1 MDDDTKI
8 CPRCAETVRAQAQA
22 CRFCGYDFAAGVA
35 GTNFAPKAV
44 NEPKPSGGCLKAA
57 AFTAL
62 AFVALI
68 IVLAMIGSQKPNPA
82 LTGTDS
88 SAPDSESASGSYSMK
103 RITAEEYAQLYDGMS
118 YSQAVA
124 VIGEPGEETSRTDMA
139 GYVTVAY
146 SWKNYDGSN
155 AIIMF
160 QNNKLVS
167 KAQFG
172 L

>member
-1 MDDDTKI
+1 MDEDTKT
-8 CPRCAETVRAQAQA
+8 CPRCAETVRAQAQV
-22 CRFCGYDFAAGVA
+22 CRFCGHDF
-35 GTNFAPKAV
+35 TNRDTGASAPQNAV
-44 NEPKPSGGCLKAA
+44 KEPQRRGGCIK
-57 AFTAL
+57 FFGYSAL
-62 AFVALI
+62 ALVALI
-68 IVLAMIGSQKPNPA
+68 VVLAIIGSPKPNPA

-88 SAPDSESASGSYSMK
+88 AASGGGSSSGSYSMK
-103 RITAEEYAQLYDGMS
+103 RITANEYAGLYDGMS

-155 AIIMF
+155 AIVMF

>member
-1 MDDDTKI
+1 
-8 CPRCAETVRAQAQA
+8 
-22 CRFCGYDFAAGVA
+22 
-35 GTNFAPKAV
+35 
-44 NEPKPSGGCLKAA
+44 
-57 AFTAL
+57 
-62 AFVALI
+62 
-68 IVLAMIGSQKPNPA
+68 
-82 LTGTDS
+82 
-88 SAPDSESASGSYSMK
+88 MK
-103 RITAEEYAQLYDGMS
+103 RITAEEYARLYDGMS

-155 AIIMF
+155 AIVMF
-160 QNNKLVS
+160 QNDKLVS

>member
-1 MDDDTKI
+1 MDEDTKT
-8 CPRCAETVRAQAQA
+8 CPRCAETVRAQAQV
-22 CRFCGYDFAAGVA
+22 CRFCGYDFIAGP
-35 GTNFAPKAV
+35 APTSKPQDDL
-44 NEPKPSGGCLKAA
+44 NKPRPKGGCLKVMGYS
-57 AFTAL
+57 AL

-68 IVLAMIGSQKPNPA
+68 VLLAIIGSQQRPNPA
-82 LTGTDS
+82 LTGTESTTSSNGGDS
-88 SAPDSESASGSYSMK
+88 HSMK
-103 RITAEEYAQLYDGMS
+103 RITAEEYARLYDGMS
-118 YSQAVA
+118 YSEAVS

-155 AIIMF
+155 AIVMF

-167 KAQFG
+167 KAQYG